1 MQLCLYLTP
10 ELIVSQLQES
20 TKDGIVRELVRH
32 LANQK
37 KISNPDAIMN
47 AIEERDATGSTFLP
61 SGIAI
66 PHARVP
72 EVEDIVMAMGV
83 SKVPVQ
89 DSSSENGLRARVFCI
104 FLSPIHDKEFGK
116 HLKLLA
122 RISALFSD
130 VDFIEEIASMTDAKE
145 IFETLQKHE
154 RELDEE

>member
-10 ELIVSQLQES
+10 ELIISPLKE
-20 TKDGIVRELVRH
+20 TAKKGIIRELVRH
-32 LANQK
+32 LVKQK
-37 KISNPDAIMN
+37 KLPNPEAIIK

-89 DSSSENGLRARVFCI
+89 DNSSENGLRARVFCI
-104 FLSPIHDKEFGK
+104 FLSPIQDKEFGK

-130 VDFIEEIASMTDAKE
+130 VDFIEEISSMTDAKE
-145 IFETLQKHE
+145 IFEALQKHE

>member
-1 MQLCLYLTP
+1 MQICLYLTP
-10 ELIVSQLQES
+10 ELIVTPLEEN
-20 TKDGIVRELVRH
+20 TKDGIVRELVMH
-32 LANQK
+32 LARQK
-37 KISNPDAIMN
+37 NLPDPDGMLKAVM
-47 AIEERDATGSTFLP
+47 ERDATGSTFLP

-66 PHARVP
+66 PHARVA
-72 EVEDIVMAMGV
+72 EVDDIVLTMGV
-83 SKVPVQ
+83 AKDPVQ
-89 DSSSENGLRARVFCI
+89 DTNGQNGLQARVFCV

-130 VDFIEEIASMTDAKE
+130 TDFIDEISSLSNPGE

>member
-1 MQLCLYLTP
+1 MQICLYLTP
-10 ELIVSQLQES
+10 ELIVSPLEEN
-20 TKDGIVRELVRH
+20 TKDGIIRELVLH

-37 KISNPDAIMN
+37 NLPNPDGLMN
-47 AIEERDATGSTFLP
+47 AIMEREATGSTFLP

-72 EVEDIVMAMGV
+72 EVNDIILTMGIAQD
-83 SKVPVQ
+83 PVQ
-89 DSSSENGLRARVFCI
+89 DNGGQNGLQARVFCL
-104 FLSPIHDKEFGK
+104 FFSPVHDKEFGK

-130 VDFIEEIASMTDAKE
+130 TDFIEEIGSLKGPME
-145 IFETLQKHE
+145 IFETLQKRE